1 MTLARV
7 VVSGYYG
14 FGNAGDELILSA
26 LCHALRGH
34 ELTVL
39 SADPARTR
47 REHAVDAVPRKAP
60 GAILRS
66 LARADLLVS
75 GGGGLLQDATG
86 PLTVPYYLGV
96 AAAALAMRKP
106 VMVYAQGVGPLRSA
120 WSRRLLAVLRGAA
133 VVTVRD
139 AESADLLRRAG
150 VRGVHVTADAALALP
165 RPAAAA
171 GVPAELAALGVR
183 AGEAVLAVAPRS
195 VGDPGVI
202 RRIAAAVDLAAGRL
216 GARVALVAMQVPE
229 DARACAQVR
238 QALRAPALVL
248 AKPLPPGRYP
258 AVFAG
263 FRGVLGMR
271 LHALILAALSRVPA
285 VGLSYDPKV
294 DAFLRS
300 LDRPDVSLGLSADPE
315 AIAARLLAE
324 VDRPAPAAAELDR
337 RIESLQSQARR
348 NDELLT
354 GLLRRPG

>member
-14 FGNAGDELILSA
+14 FGNAGDELILST

-47 REHAVDAVPRKAP
+47 REHGVGAVPRKAP
-60 GAILRS
+60 AAILRS

-86 PLTVPYYLGV
+86 ALTVPYYLSV
-96 AAAALAMRKP
+96 IAAALALRRP
-106 VMVYAQGVGPLRSA
+106 VMVYAQGIGPLRSA
-120 WSRRLLAVLRGAA
+120 WSRRLLAALRGAA

-150 VRGVHVTADAALALP
+150 VRGIHVTADAALALP
-165 RPAAAA
+165 RPR
-171 GVPAELAALGVR
+171 VPSRVPDELAALGVR
-183 AGEAVLAVAPRS
+183 PGEPVLAVAPRS

-202 RRIAAAVDLAAGRL
+202 RRIAAAVDLVADQL
-216 GARVALVAMQVPE
+216 NARVALVAMQVPE

-238 QALRAPALVL
+238 QALRSPALVL
-248 AKPLPPGRYP
+248 AQPLPPGRYP
-258 AVFAG
+258 EVFAG
-263 FRGVLGMR
+263 FRAVLGMR
-271 LHALILAALSRVPA
+271 LHALILAALARVPT

-300 LDRPDVSLGLSADPE
+300 MDRPDVSLGLSAVPE
-315 AIAARLLAE
+315 AIADQLLAE
-324 VDRPAPAAAELDR
+324 VNRTADAAAAWDR
-337 RIESLQSQARR
+337 RVAVLQALARR
-348 NDELLT
+348 NDELLV
-354 GLLRRPG
+354 GLLGRPP